1 MTKTNFDELAF
12 ELHENSVAKGFYDGY
27 DMTNFKDQACKLML
41 IDSEVTETMEALRK
55 GKGDRDVL
63 DEISDILIRV
73 LDFYAGVIEAG
84 AVSGSLDGAFYNK
97 VEINKGRPHMHGV
110 RG

>member
-1 MTKTNFDELAF
+1 MSNFDELA
-12 ELHENSVAKGFYDGY
+12 EALHATSIDKGFYEGY
-27 DMTNFKDQACKLML
+27 DMTDFKSQACKLML

-55 GKGDRDVL
+55 SKGEREVL

-73 LDFYAGVIEAG
+73 LDFYAGLKEAG
-84 AVSGSLDGAFYNK
+84 VVNNSLDSAFENK
-97 VEINKGRPHMHGV
+97 AKVNTTRPYMHGFT